1 MSSLLIPDWYLIFVS
16 IVICLLIFNFILS
29 TITSKKLKNFA
40 TTEFKYI
47 KASISKIN
55 SRSSFNFFNIYIKDE
70 HIYLVPLLTTNPL
83 ASKVFSNA
91 IYFNGKETQIIND
104 IYFDSSNH
112 LNVEYV
118 PFDTLSLLSRS
129 DLTIKIKNLNSQ
141 QKNIL
146 AEYIE
151 KHVTL

>member
-1 MSSLLIPDWYLIFVS
+1 MSSFLSDWYLIFVS
-16 IVICLLIFNFILS
+16 IGLCLSIYSFILS
-29 TITSKKLKNFA
+29 TITSKKLRNFS
-40 TTEFKYI
+40 TIEFKYI
-47 KASISKIN
+47 WGSISKIN
-55 SRSSFNFFNIYIKDE
+55 GRYSFNFFNIYIKDE
-70 HIYLVPLLTTNPL
+70 HIYLVPFFTTNPF
-83 ASKVFSNA
+83 ASKILSNA

-112 LNVEYV
+112 LNIEYV